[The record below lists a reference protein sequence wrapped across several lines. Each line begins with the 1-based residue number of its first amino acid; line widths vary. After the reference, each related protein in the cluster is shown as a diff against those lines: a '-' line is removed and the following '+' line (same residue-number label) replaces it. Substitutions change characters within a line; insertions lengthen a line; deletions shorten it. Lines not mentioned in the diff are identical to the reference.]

1 MFVAHACASEL
12 RIYEL
17 WYPLPLPAAR
27 LIPAGPWHKGLACV
41 SIEDLAL
48 RSGGCCHS
56 SCESCS
62 TAYVRVLSSCVIVRF
77 RAVYILY

>member
-1 MFVAHACASEL
+1 MV
-12 RIYEL
+12 
-17 WYPLPLPAAR
+17 PLPLPAAR

-77 RAVYILY
+77 RAVYIERKQTKMGNLTSERK